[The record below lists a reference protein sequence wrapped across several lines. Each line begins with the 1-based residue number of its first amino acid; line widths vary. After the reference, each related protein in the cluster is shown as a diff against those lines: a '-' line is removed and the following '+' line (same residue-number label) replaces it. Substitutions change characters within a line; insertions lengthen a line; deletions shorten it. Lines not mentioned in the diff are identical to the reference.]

1 MSYKISSSP
10 FLSPAKAS
18 EMISFLESFYSIS
31 DTESQHEAY
40 VASFTP
46 DATLIM
52 GPKTAKG
59 ADQIR
64 TLRHGL
70 WTHVASRKHTAT
82 KVFFGGEDELM
93 LYGTV
98 KYVLKS
104 DPEGEVEV
112 QWAGRVVFDFAEGVR
127 MRFYQ
132 VYLVSSFGSFVVG
145 DMEG

>member
-1 MSYKISSSP
+1 M
-10 FLSPAKAS
+10 FA
-18 EMISFLESFYSIS
+18 E
-31 DTESQHEAY
+31 
-40 VASFTP
+40 
-46 DATLIM
+46 
-52 GPKTAKG
+52 
-59 ADQIR
+59 IR

-104 DPEGEVEV
+104 DPEAEVEV
-112 QWAGRVVFDFAEGVR
+112 QWAGRVVFDFTEGVR

-132 VYLVSSFGSFVVG
+132 VYLVSSFQSFVSMWGIWRGGGRVCG
-145 DMEG
+145 SNCGANSVLYRIRLLSQERNSVWGFFRDMPWGI

>member
-1 MSYKISSSP
+1 MSYNISSSSA
-10 FLSPAKAS
+10 LSPAKAAD
-18 EMISFLESFYSIS
+18 MISFMESFYSIS
-31 DTESQHEAY
+31 DTESQHDAY

-59 ADQIR
+59 ADEIR

-70 WTHVASRKHTAT
+70 WTHVASRKHTPT

-98 KYVLKS
+98 EYVLKNN
-104 DPEGEVEV
+104 PNGEPTEV
-112 QWAGRVVFDFAEGVR
+112 QWAGRVVFDFGEGVR

-132 VYLVSSFGSFVVG
+132 VYLDPSAQSGKK
-145 DMEG
+145 

>member
-1 MSYKISSSP
+1 MSYSISSSAP
-10 FLSPAKAS
+10 LSPPKAQA
-18 EMISFLESFYSIS
+18 MVSFLESFYGIS
-31 DTESQHEAY
+31 DTESQHDAY

-59 ADQIR
+59 SDEIR

-70 WTHVASRKHTAT
+70 WTHVQSRKHTPT

-104 DPEGEVEV
+104 NPEGETEV
-112 QWAGRVVFDFAEGVR
+112 PWAGRVVFDFAEGVR
-127 MRFYQ
+127 MKFYQ
-132 VYLVSSFGSFVVG
+132 VYLDPSAQSGKK
-145 DMEG
+145 

>member
-1 MSYKISSSP
+1 MY
-10 FLSPAKAS
+10 A
-18 EMISFLESFYSIS
+18 E
-31 DTESQHEAY
+31 
-40 VASFTP
+40 
-46 DATLIM
+46 
-52 GPKTAKG
+52 
-59 ADQIR
+59 IR
-64 TLRHGL
+64 TLRHNL

-104 DPEGEVEV
+104 DPDGEVEV

-132 VYLVSSFGSFVVG
+132 VYLVSPFQSLFRCGG
-145 DMEG
+145 YGGEGA

>member
-1 MSYKISSSP
+1 MSYKICSSP
-10 FLSPAKAS
+10 SLLPAKAP
-18 EMISFLESFYSIS
+18 EMISFLESFYGIS
-31 DTESQHEAY
+31 DTESQHDAY

-59 ADQIR
+59 ADEIR
-64 TLRHGL
+64 ALRHGL
-70 WTHVASRKHTAT
+70 WTHVASRKHTPI
-82 KVFFGGEDELM
+82 KVFFGGEGELM

-112 QWAGRVVFDFAEGVR
+112 QWAGRVVFDLTEGLR
-127 MRFYQ
+127 MKFYQ
-132 VYLVSSFGSFVVG
+132 VYLDPSAQSGKK
-145 DMEG
+145 